1 MFGGVKMRSR
11 TLIITAAILLS
22 AVICILILSSG
33 NSDLNRAEASTVQQK
48 MYTSIEIQDGDTL
61 WSLAETYGQ
70 KYKDYSVFIDE
81 VCSINKLSGDRITA
95 GACLL
100 IPVYR

>member
-1 MFGGVKMRSR
+1 MRSR
-11 TLIITAAILLS
+11 KLFITAAILIS
-22 AVICILILSSG
+22 AVFCILILSSG
-33 NSDLNRAEASTVQQK
+33 QADLDRVEASTVK
-48 MYTSIEIQDGDTL
+48 EKIYTSIEIQDGDTL
-61 WSLAETYGQ
+61 WSLAETYGE

-81 VCSINKLSGDRITA
+81 VRSINKLSGDRITA